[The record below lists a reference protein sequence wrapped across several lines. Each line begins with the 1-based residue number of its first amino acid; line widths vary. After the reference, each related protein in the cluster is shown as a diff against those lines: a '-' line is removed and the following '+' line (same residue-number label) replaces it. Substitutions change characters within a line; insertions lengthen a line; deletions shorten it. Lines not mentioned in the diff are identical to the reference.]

1 MFQVNFEVS
10 KLIFTKKVSEMVI
23 FDLKIKNSMN
33 SDDQYDQ
40 LLLDESNHDRIDRV
54 SILIIYILIHGN
66 IMCHII

>member
-10 KLIFTKKVSEMVI
+10 KYTEKGLSL

-33 SDDQYDQ
+33 SDDHYDQ

-54 SILIIYILIHGN
+54 SILIIYIDTW
-66 IMCHII
+66 

>member
-1 MFQVNFEVS
+1 
-10 KLIFTKKVSEMVI
+10 MVI